1 MNLDSLEALCQAIAN
16 GTMIGCVFG
25 LMCVGLALI
34 FGVLH
39 IINFAQG
46 EFLMLGMYGS
56 LYIFVASGLQFLGI
70 LSPFV
75 SAVLISPVLFVLG
88 MFIYRLILA
97 RISESQSALSDTK
110 HGAQLLLTLGLS
122 LIIQNLGLIIF
133 GSQPRAMAT
142 SLASSAWPI
151 PLPFGD
157 DLEVFLNKARLISA
171 VVAVLAVVVLVFI
184 VNRTRLGRSV
194 RAAADD
200 VNAAQFCGIS
210 IRKVYTVTFGL
221 GVAVTGLAGGLIA
234 TFYSFQPYVGFEFV
248 IFMYAGVI
256 LGGLGSIYGAFLG
269 GFVVGMIQQL
279 SSLVM
284 PLQLQNFTIFLAFLI
299 FLIARP
305 QGFFGRSVE
314 RT

>member
-1 MNLDSLEALCQAIAN
+1 MDFLLLESISQIIAN
-16 GTMIGCVFG
+16 GVMIGCIFG

-39 IINFAQG
+39 ITNFAQG

-56 LYIFVASGLQFLGI
+56 LFIATVLGIQYVGI
-70 LSPFV
+70 LSPFI
-75 SAVLISPVLFVLG
+75 AAILATPVLFLLG
-88 MFIYRLILA
+88 AFVYRLVLA
-97 RISESQSALSDTK
+97 RISESQKSLGDAQ
-110 HGAQLLLTLGLS
+110 HGAQLLITLGIS
-122 LIIQNLGLIIF
+122 LVLQNAALIVF
-133 GSQPRAMAT
+133 GSEPRATAT
-142 SLASSAWPI
+142 PLASSAWPL
-151 PLPFGD
+151 PLPFGE
-157 DLEVFLNKARLISA
+157 DLMLFLNKAKSISA
-171 VVAVLAVVVLVFI
+171 VIAVGAVLLLFYLI
-184 VNRTRLGRSV
+184 NHTRLGRSV

-221 GVAVTGLAGGLIA
+221 GVAVTGLAGGLAA

-256 LGGLGSIYGAFLG
+256 LGGLGSIYGAFWG
-269 GFVVGMIQQL
+269 GFVVGLVQQL

-284 PLQLQNFTIFLAFLI
+284 PLQLQNFTIFVAFLI

-305 QGFFGRSVE
+305 QGFLGRSVE